1 MVPFF
6 DLRRQYK
13 AIEGEILAATRR
25 VYEKGRFVLGEE
37 VSTFEEEFARYCG
50 VPFGVAV
57 GSGTDALYLAL
68 KAAGIGEGD
77 EVVTAAN
84 SFIATALAISFAGA
98 RPLLVDIDS
107 ETYTMDPNEAED
119 LLRRRAR
126 RGSKQRVK
134 AILPV
139 HLYGHPSD
147 MDPILDLANRYH
159 LTVIED
165 ACQAHGA
172 NYRGK
177 KVGSLRGLGCFSFYP
192 TKNLGGY
199 GDGGMVVTDRKEF
212 YERLRLWRCYGEK
225 KKYHHVLKGTNS
237 RLDEIQA
244 AILRVKLRHLDR
256 WNQERREKAKTYD
269 HLLGSARV
277 TSPVEKEY
285 AYHVYHLYV
294 IRTKR
299 RNELQAFLKERGIDT
314 LIHYPIPIHLQRA
327 FRDLGYRQGDF
338 PTAERS
344 SREVLSL
351 PFFPEITDPE
361 MEEVVDGI
369 RSFEDMPSG
378 REGRG
383 VQRTRGLPRG
393 QTETG

>member
-1 MVPFF
+1 
-6 DLRRQYK
+6 
-13 AIEGEILAATRR
+13 
-25 VYEKGRFVLGEE
+25 
-37 VSTFEEEFARYCG
+37 
-50 VPFGVAV
+50 
-57 GSGTDALYLAL
+57 
-68 KAAGIGEGD
+68 
-77 EVVTAAN
+77 
-84 SFIATALAISFAGA
+84 
-98 RPLLVDIDS
+98 
-107 ETYTMDPNEAED
+107 MDPNEAED
-119 LLRRRAR
+119 LLRRRGR
-126 RGSKQRVK
+126 RGGKRRVK

-139 HLYGHPSD
+139 HLYGHPSN
-147 MDPILDLANRYH
+147 MDPILDLASRYH

-172 NYRGK
+172 DYRGK
-177 KVGSLRGLGCFSFYP
+177 RVGSLRGLGCFSFYP

-212 YERLRLWRCYGEK
+212 HEKLRLWRCYGEK
-225 KKYHHVLKGTNS
+225 KKYHHVLKGRNS

-244 AILRVKLRHLDR
+244 AILRVKLRYLDR
-256 WNQERREKAKTYD
+256 WNQERRAKAKTYGL
-269 HLLGSARV
+269 LLGSVGV
-277 TSPVEKEY
+277 TRPVEKEY

-378 REGRG
+378 REGRS
-383 VQRTRGLPRG
+383 VQRTRGLSRG